1 MQVGDLV
8 ISTRPW
14 LSNLGVG
21 IVVNTNTMEKGGYA
35 LAVFGTYGQH
45 PVYPDA
51 VRIINAS
58 R

>member
-1 MQVGDLV
+1 MV